1 MKNPKEHAPTIAAL
15 LVAALSTALLG
26 MAGNAAAQD
35 APEQP
40 PMDQLIGAP
49 ETTDPVTILLDKEEA
64 LQKQEMSLQEKE
76 AALAAKEQEL
86 QQAKD
91 ALAAK
96 EQELQAK
103 ADDATAKLEEAKQ
116 AAEKC
121 APPKKKP
128 AKKKASVKKK
138 AATPK
143 PAVAKAAPRPPVA
156 APLPITVTPV
166 TQDQPPAQT
175 IAPAPVTQ
183 PSEYTVNTVYEHQA
197 WVQRGDRTFAVQVGD
212 DLDGMRILSIDAA
225 ARRVQTSRGAIE

>member
-1 MKNPKEHAPTIAAL
+1 MMKKEHAPTIAAL
-15 LVAALSTALLG
+15 LVAALLG
-26 MAGNAAAQD
+26 VAGGAVAQE

-40 PMDQLIGAP
+40 AMNQPIGA
-49 ETTDPVTILLDKEEA
+49 EVDPVTILLDKEEA

-76 AALAAKEQEL
+76 EALAAKEREL

-91 ALAAK
+91 ALTAK

-103 ADDATAKLEEAKQ
+103 ADEATAKLEEAKQ

-128 AKKKASVKKK
+128 ASKKKASAKKK
-138 AATPK
+138 PATPK
-143 PAVAKAAPRPPVA
+143 PAVAKAKPRPPVVATPMPVMPATLGEA
-156 APLPITVTPV
+156 APV
-166 TQDQPPAQT
+166 
-175 IAPAPVTQ
+175 IAPAPVPQ

-197 WVQRGDRTFAVQVGD
+197 WVQRGDRTYAVQVGD

-225 ARRVQTSRGAIE
+225 NRRVKTSRGEIE